1 MRPTEQPSPPS
12 TRPEPRPEPAGPGSK
27 SCDVA
32 APQAE
37 GGREPASQWEGYD
50 LLVHVPIVES
60 LSPDGV
66 RSPDPGFQQAVEDRL
81 VQEIEARGLPVL
93 SLDVTARAGWLD
105 AVEQTVWERLRPA
118 QLPLL

>member
-1 MRPTEQPSPPS
+1 GRDRQAAARGDTLAASAAETSFHPGRNRRQTPHAARIGTRFASLGHTAGRSCPDPDRRREPMRPTEQPSPPS

-50 LLVHVPIVES
+50 LLV
-60 LSPDGV
+60 
-66 RSPDPGFQQAVEDRL
+66 
-81 VQEIEARGLPVL
+81 
-93 SLDVTARAGWLD
+93 LD
-105 AVEQTVWERLRPA
+105 
-118 QLPLL
+118 